1 MEIRPRVVHLD
12 PTALRRSTNTLN
24 TCDSFGR
31 APGLGQLL
39 QCVIIWRRRRTST
52 ENTEMINVSVGPCTY
67 RILKVKAGLQFTH
80 PTAVSHLQ
88 QLFSVDL
95 CVISRVEFEI
105 LYNYIHLYT
114 MPRHWWLHQN
124 QRLKTLIRS
133 PGLEHRPGQIHF
145 RVMMLDDAPW
155 QFRHHWTLIRK
166 EAWLSAGSFIQHH
179 SIQVFT
185 SLAKSG
191 RSLFSS
197 FRSQRPQ
204 PFWRCSAKELQ
215 PHSDS

>member
-1 MEIRPRVVHLD
+1 
-12 PTALRRSTNTLN
+12 
-24 TCDSFGR
+24 
-31 APGLGQLL
+31 
-39 QCVIIWRRRRTST
+39 
-52 ENTEMINVSVGPCTY
+52 MINVSVGPCTY
-67 RILKVKAGLQFTH
+67 RRILKVKAGLQFTH

-95 CVISRVEFEI
+95 CV
-105 LYNYIHLYT
+105 
-114 MPRHWWLHQN
+114 MPSHWWLHQN
-124 QRLKTLIRS
+124 QRQKTLIRS
-133 PGLEHRPGQIHF
+133 QGLEHRPGQIHF

-185 SLAKSG
+185 SLAKSN

-197 FRSQRPQ
+197 FRSQHPQ